1 VLRVVEPV
9 TNWDAPS
16 LLRVNVFSNVFFFFC
31 GACGEWM
38 EVDGG
43 YNGETFVVLKLFSS
57 VREEQ
62 WKKFRRCKNLLMEV
76 WRCRVVGG

>member
-1 VLRVVEPV
+1 
-9 TNWDAPS
+9 
-16 LLRVNVFSNVFFFFC
+16 
-31 GACGEWM
+31 M

-43 YNGETFVVLKLFSS
+43 YNGETFVVLTLFSS